1 MPKSEFVNGKVSV
14 SYDENNPKDMKK
26 KMKKDKTYKT
36 MSKPDLV
43 KLVELLISDDEQ

>member
-1 MPKSEFVNGKVSV
+1 MPKSEFINGKAVI
-14 SYDENNPKDMKK
+14 SYDASNPKDMKK

-43 KLVELLISDDEQ
+43 NLVELLISDDE